1 MNSSSSSFPKT
12 THTQHSN
19 SNKNNH
25 NKNIQKLK
33 MKSKKLKETAKPLV
47 LAAAYEGI
55 SNVTGSNAIAFGIV
69 GAGAFAYDKMKE
81 KKQKRKHN
89 ADSSSSQ
96 VVIDSSNSCDSQD
109 LDNSF
114 HTATSPLMKF
124 KRRRIRSESFL
135 NLVDLLNPV
144 KEKRLSKHITA
155 FPNKISNKLY
165 KLYTAPVEEIIEMDP
180 NSHYL
185 HEHGAEETTY
195 DRHIDAT
202 TTTTT
207 ITTNNIGETMP
218 DVRFYSHNRS
228 NVYDSEEEHT
238 VYVSNCSSQDEL
250 LDHKSASTE
259 EEYGE
264 ITHLDSNSQDI
275 DAKEPTMNINPSAA
289 FGVAAELCRKQMD
302 RKLKLIA
309 TTENSIKERR
319 RFLHSLY
326 AHAGIPSDTSDT
338 NPLST
343 PIVLATN
350 YNIRS
355 SGAWSDDD
363 FFYSRISNPTRDA
376 LEKVLASAEQVDGEV
391 DLGAEPCQASC
402 FASGMVSAVSNGA
415 KWSEPR
421 TKRSEVGLERS
432 VAK

>member
-1 MNSSSSSFPKT
+1 MNSSSIPQQ
-12 THTQHSN
+12 TQQ
-19 SNKNNH
+19 K

-69 GAGAFAYDKMKE
+69 GAGAFAYDKMKLKRE
-81 KKQKRKHN
+81 KRKHEN
-89 ADSSSSQ
+89 LS
-96 VVIDSSNSCDSQD
+96 VIDSSPSSDSQD
-109 LDNSF
+109 LDHSF
-114 HTATSPLMKF
+114 HTTTTSPLMKF

-185 HEHGAEETTY
+185 HEHGAEETTM
-195 DRHIDAT
+195 IDNSAT

-207 ITTNNIGETMP
+207 IGETMP

-264 ITHLDSNSQDI
+264 ITHLQSNSQDI
-275 DAKEPTMNINPSAA
+275 QDKEPTMNINPSAA

-309 TTENSIKERR
+309 TTQNSSKERR

-363 FFYSRISNPTRDA
+363 YFYSRISNPTRDA
-376 LEKVLASAEQVDGEV
+376 LEKVLASAEQGDGEL

-402 FASGMVSAVSNGA
+402 FASGMVSVY
-415 KWSEPR
+415 
-421 TKRSEVGLERS
+421 
-432 VAK
+432 